1 MAVSQPPVLIESLVT
16 TGIGYEIRANGQEND
31 NAAKNF
37 ERTWKVGSALYQ
49 LGWEPAGE
57 TVDGFDPRYF
67 RQTWTIS
74 KSTDGGATWAQL
86 DNANRPIGV
95 IAFGRGGS
103 SEAAVLVGTKIWLF
117 YDYGEH
123 PDVAGVYGAQF
134 DEIRV
139 IAFDTATNTW
149 GTPITT
155 GAPSRS
161 LTSASYNWSNLATDA
176 AYRGSDEVVVFHR
189 DTDETQT
196 YRRALYSVFNIS
208 SETWTSTDT
217 VVFSS
222 AIADVDPAN
231 CIYDG
236 TYVHFFT
243 YGGAYTTSIAE
254 KWHRTL
260 TGSTLGTVGDMF
272 SAWPGGW
279 KSLTTNYQSYFGV
292 PLVHGS
298 EVLFAM
304 QARLL
309 SPYGFSDHFRVIVF
323 RAPAATSAPSWTID
337 DIGSTAWDATY
348 ADVGH
353 SGTPAL
359 VVNGG
364 ELYAIHGGGGY
375 FSFGPTVYKFNLW
388 ASKYTGSGTWD
399 APTLLWDQIEAQ
411 GSGWGGLTEHTVFK
425 FWPVGDLSGTDLNEQ
440 IGLAGSITTYSSGQD
455 SIYWIRTILS
465 TCCCANF
472 AY

>member
-1 MAVSQPPVLIESLVT
+1 MAASLPPVLIESLVT
-16 TGIGYEIRANGQEND
+16 TGSGYEIRTNGQQND

-37 ERTWKVGSALYQ
+37 QRVWKIGSTLYA

-57 TVDGFDPRYF
+57 TVDGGDPRYF
-67 RQTWTIS
+67 RQTWTVS
-74 KSTDGGATWAQL
+74 KSTNGGTSWTQK
-86 DNANRPIGV
+86 DNDNRPIGV
-95 IAFGRGGS
+95 LAFGRGGS

-123 PDVAGVYGAQF
+123 PDTAGVYGYQF

-139 IAFDTATNTW
+139 IAFDTATDTW
-149 GTPITT
+149 GTAITS
-155 GAPSRS
+155 GGPKRE
-161 LTSASYNWSNLATDA
+161 LTSTSYNWSNLSTDA
-176 AYRGSDEVVVFHR
+176 AYRGSNEVVVFHR

-196 YRRALYSVFNIS
+196 YRRALYSVFNLS

-222 AIADVDPAN
+222 TATDVDPAN

-243 YGGAYTTSIAE
+243 YGGAYTTSTAE

-279 KSLTTNYQSYFGV
+279 RSLSTDYQSYYGV

-304 QARLL
+304 QARLV
-309 SPYGFSDHFRVIVF
+309 SAYATNQYRVIVF
-323 RAPAATSAPSWTID
+323 RAPTATAAPAWTID
-337 DIGSTAWDATY
+337 DIGSTAWDSTW
-348 ADVGH
+348 DGIGD

-359 VVNGG
+359 VENGG
-364 ELYAIHGGGGY
+364 DLYAVHGGY
-375 FSFGPTVYKFNLW
+375 TYLTFSPLVYRFNLW
-388 ASKYTGSGTWD
+388 AQKYNGSGSWD
-399 APTLLWDQIEAQ
+399 TPTLLWDQYEAQ
-411 GSGWGGLTEHTVFK
+411 GSYGGLSENTVFK
-425 FWPVGDLSGTDLNEQ
+425 FWPVGDLSGTDLNQQ
-440 IGLAGSITTYSSGQD
+440 IGIAGSITTYDSGQD
-455 SIYWIRTILS
+455 SIYWIRGAVA
-465 TCCCANF
+465 TCCCANY